1 MDEIVTY
8 LKQCGAFYLA
18 TVEGDQ
24 PRVRPFGAVCAF
36 EGKLYICTNNQ
47 KRVYAQMLSNPKVE
61 ISAMAQGGWLRL
73 EAEAIPNHRRE
84 ARVAMLKDNADSLS
98 GMYTADDNLF
108 EVLYLKNAVASLNT
122 FGKEPRIIRF

>member
-1 MDEIVTY
+1 MDDIVTY

-24 PRVRPFGAVCAF
+24 PRVRPFGAVCTF

-73 EAEAIPNHRRE
+73 EAEAIPDHRRE

>member
-1 MDEIVTY
+1 MDEIVAY

-24 PRVRPFGAVCAF
+24 PRVRPFGAVCTF

>member
-1 MDEIVTY
+1 MDEIVAY

-73 EAEAIPNHRRE
+73 EAEAVPDHRRE

>member
-24 PRVRPFGAVCAF
+24 PRVRPFGAVCTF

-61 ISAMAQGGWLRL
+61 ISAMAQGGWLRQ
-73 EAEAIPNHRRE
+73 EAEANPDHRRE
-84 ARVAMLKDNADSLS
+84 ARGAMLKDKADSLS
-98 GMYTADDNLF
+98 GM
-108 EVLYLKNAVASLNT
+108 
-122 FGKEPRIIRF
+122 

>member
-24 PRVRPFGAVCAF
+24 PRVRPFGAVCTF

-73 EAEAIPNHRRE
+73 EAEAIPDHRRE

>member
-24 PRVRPFGAVCAF
+24 PRVRPFGAVCTF

-122 FGKEPRIIRF
+122 FGKEPRVIRF

>member
-24 PRVRPFGAVCAF
+24 PRVRPFGAVCTF

-122 FGKEPRIIRF
+122 FGKEPRVIRC